1 MARDFTCEIYRSLL
15 SALLSTNYSF
25 QTFEEF
31 LKNPGKRSVVLRHD
45 VDARALNSLHFAE
58 IQADM
63 GIRGVYYFRAVPQS
77 WNVEIIK
84 KIASLGHEIGYHYEC
99 LTTCTGNMESAIAD
113 FDKNLAALRQLAPV
127 STICMHGSPMSR
139 YDSKD
144 LWNRYS
150 YQSYDI
156 IGEPYFDVDFKQ
168 VFYLTDT
175 GRSWDGGDYSVRDKV
190 DSAFSLSYKSTTQII
205 AAAQEQAL
213 PDQIM
218 FTFHP
223 QRWTDNMAKWG
234 QELVLQNVKNV
245 IKKYFFVKK
254 T

>member
-1 MARDFTCEIYRSLL
+1 MAKDFTCEIYRSLL
-15 SALLSTNYSF
+15 SALQKADYSF

-31 LKNPGKRSVVLRHD
+31 LTKPVRRSVVLRHD
-45 VDARALNSLHFAE
+45 VDARALNSLNFAQ

-77 WNVEIIK
+77 WNVDVIK
-84 KIASLGHEIGYHYEC
+84 EIASLGHEIGYHYEC
-99 LTTCTGNMESAIAD
+99 LTTCQGNMESAIAD
-113 FDKNLAALRQLAPV
+113 FDKNLTALRQLAPV
-127 STICMHGSPMSR
+127 STICMHGSPMSQ

-144 LWNRYS
+144 LWKDHN
-150 YQSYDI
+150 YQDYDI

-175 GRSWDGGDYSVRDKV
+175 GRSWDGGNYSVRDKV
-190 DSAFSLSYKSTTQII
+190 DSSFTVSFKSTDQII
-205 AAAQEQAL
+205 AAAEDQAL

-223 QRWTDNMAKWG
+223 QRWTDNMASWT
-234 QELVLQNVKNV
+234 QELILQNIKNV
-245 IKKYFFVKK
+245 VKKYFFVRK